1 MGTLCA
7 NPAIVSVG
15 LAFQPIY
22 IGSFWEDEKWFV
34 LQQATD
40 DKHSFWINISKSGE
54 TFVWFLINSV
64 TNMKEDVFHFLSI
77 S

>member
-54 TFVWFLINSV
+54 TFV
-64 TNMKEDVFHFLSI
+64 
-77 S
+77 